1 MKKAERPLSAIVDDL
16 HVVLKRETA
25 DIIKIGELL
34 VEAKA
39 AARHGEFL
47 PWLKREF
54 SMSERSAQRYMAA
67 YRFALKYDTLSDL
80 QLSVDA
86 IYLLCNQ
93 LLGDLFPPNVINAII
108 EEAKQKFVGEQRCH
122 EIAEEIEAAQLE
134 AVEKEEEETEA
145 AERKTEEQAAAE
157 AENILNGPPPVLPS
171 PAPEPKPAPSPKSSA
186 PSSEPSAPPTPL
198 PAPPTPLPPP
208 PTPASTPPDDAR
220 IEFQK
225 LVASFKHLAAKPAA
239 RFADA
244 VANSDLAMI
253 ADFLNAVAKRA
264 PSSGGSTAQ
273 LQVRIAELENERH
286 RLASENIGL
295 RSEIDEL
302 QARVAGLVEK
312 SPAPDDTDLD
322 VTTFAGEGLRR

>member
-1 MKKAERPLSAIVDDL
+1 MKKAERPLSAIVDDMR
-16 HVVLKRETA
+16 VVLKRETA

-134 AVEKEEEETEA
+134 TAEKEEEEEETEL
-145 AERKTEEQAAAE
+145 AESKTKEQAAAE
-157 AENILNGPPPVLPS
+157 AEDILDGPPPVLPS
-171 PAPEPKPAPSPKSSA
+171 PSPEPPVLPSPSPES
-186 PSSEPSAPPTPL
+186 PPPPPPL
-198 PAPPTPLPPP
+198 LPPP
-208 PTPASTPPDDAR
+208 PTSTSTPPDDAR

-225 LVASFKHLAAKPAA
+225 LVASFKRLAAKPAA

-244 VANSDLAMI
+244 VASSDVAMA

-264 PSSGGSTAQ
+264 PPSSGGTAQ
-273 LQVRIAELENERH
+273 LQVRTAELEHERH
-286 RLASENIGL
+286 RLESENIGL

-302 QARVAGLVEK
+302 KARIAEFVVTAPAVATTTDPIG
-312 SPAPDDTDLD
+312 ADLD
-322 VTTFAGEGLRR
+322 VRDFAGGGLRR